1 MALVNGDVIL
11 VESDS
16 NTYVGTTS
24 TSVEIAADMIDKT
37 TKDSSAYKEFTRG
50 ERSLTISIEGL
61 HNVDEATQSGEV
73 AFDDLVAGTEVT
85 YKWGQFATAGDRYI
99 TGSAL
104 VESVSIDAPKN
115 EMTTFSVT
123 LRSTGSFAWAEVAS

>member
-24 TSVEIAADMIDKT
+24 TSLEVAADMIDKT
-37 TKDSSAYKEFTRG
+37 TKDSNAYKEFTRG

-61 HNVDEATQSGEV
+61 HNVDETTHSGEV
-73 AFDDLVAGTEVT
+73 AYDDLVAGTEVT
-85 YKWGQFATAGDRYI
+85 YKWGQFAQVGDRYI

-104 VESVSIDAPKN
+104 VESVTIDAPKN
-115 EMTTFSVT
+115 EMTTYSVT
-123 LRSTGSFAWAEVAS
+123 LRSTGSFSWTEVTT

>member
-24 TSVEIAADMIDKT
+24 TSLEVAADMIDKT
-37 TKDSSAYKEFTRG
+37 TKDSNAYKEFTRG

-61 HNVDEATQSGEV
+61 HDVDENEQSGEV
-73 AFDDLVAGTEVT
+73 AYDDLVAGTEVT
-85 YKWGQFATAGDRYI
+85 YKWGQFAQVGDRYI

-104 VESVSIDAPKN
+104 VESVTIDAPKN
-115 EMTTFSVT
+115 EMTTYSVT
-123 LRSTGSFAWAEVAS
+123 LRSTGSFSWTEVTT

>member
-37 TKDSSAYKEFTRG
+37 TKDSNAYKEFTRG
-50 ERSLTISIEGL
+50 ERSLTISVEGL
-61 HNVDEATQSGEV
+61 HNVDETTQSGEV

-115 EMTTFSVT
+115 EMTTYSVT
-123 LRSTGSFAWAEVAS
+123 LRSTGSFAWAEVSS